1 MRRSIPI
8 LCRFRTEQTGATS
21 VEYAIIASGIAG
33 AIIVAV
39 SALGVRVATMWTSI
53 GGIFN

>member
-1 MRRSIPI
+1 MRRLIPI
-8 LCRFRTEQTGATS
+8 LRRFRSEQTGATS
-21 VEYAIIASGIAG
+21 IEYAIIASGIAG

-39 SALGVRVATMWTSI
+39 SALGIQVTTMWTTI